1 MSEKP
6 SSAETAPSLPE
17 VTAENLTTIY
27 SNMVRGLMT
36 AEEVVL
42 DFGFNPNT
50 AGKVVEEPAQIST
63 RVILSYPSAVRLH
76 QLLQALLLKRQ
87 ELAEKAHKETAGAP
101 SGA

>member
-1 MSEKP
+1 M
-6 SSAETAPSLPE
+6 SSAPTPADNTPPVPE
-17 VTAENLTTIY
+17 ISSESVVAVY

-42 DFGFNPNT
+42 DFGFNANT
-50 AGKVVEEPAQIST
+50 AGKVVEEPARITT

-87 ELAEKAHKETAGAP
+87 ELADKAKQEAETAP

>member
-1 MSEKP
+1 MSKAPDLPASP
-6 SSAETAPSLPE
+6 SSALE
-17 VTAENLTTIY
+17 VSTENLATIY

-50 AGKVVEEPAQIST
+50 AGKVVEETAKVT
-63 RVILSYPSAVRLH
+63 NRVILSYPSAVRLH

-87 ELAEKAHKETAGAP
+87 ELAEKAKQEAEAAP
-101 SGA
+101 PEA